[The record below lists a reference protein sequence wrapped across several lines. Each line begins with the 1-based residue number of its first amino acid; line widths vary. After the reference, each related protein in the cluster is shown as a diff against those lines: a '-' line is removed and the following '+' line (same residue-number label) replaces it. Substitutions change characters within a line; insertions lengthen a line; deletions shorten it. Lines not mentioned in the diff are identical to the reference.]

1 MTYCETAPP
10 AGIGE
15 WVASFW
21 SFAVD
26 DAAGEIAHTI
36 PLTGGAMLSLSKG
49 ELYLI
54 GPRTSPLVTTVRGGE
69 VYRGVHLLPGATT
82 SLFGVPGRQWREAQL
97 PARFAIDPGFC
108 DRLIGAYSTDE
119 EFVRAA
125 TDALRDVAK
134 NAAEADVAVARTV
147 ERILLSDGDES
158 VAALAGAAGIS
169 PRQLRRRF
177 SHHVGM
183 SPKEL
188 ARIVRL
194 RAAAAAA
201 VTRGDSWTDVVA
213 DHGFAD
219 QPHLVREFRSM
230 LGVTPTRFGEHAR
243 RIAHTLRRETR
254 ER

>member
-1 MTYCETAPP
+1 MEMTYTETAPP
-10 AGIGE
+10 ADLAA

-21 SFAVD
+21 SFTVD
-26 DAAGEIAHTI
+26 EAAGEIAHTI

-54 GPRTSPLVTTVRGGE
+54 GPRTAPLVTPVRGGE
-69 VYRGVHLLPGATT
+69 IYRGVHLLPGATT
-82 SLFGVPGRQWREAQL
+82 PLFGVPGEEWREVQL
-97 PARFAIDPGFC
+97 PARFAIDPGWC
-108 DRLIGAYSTDE
+108 DRLIGEYAADE
-119 EFVRAA
+119 EFALAA
-125 TDALRDVAK
+125 IDALRDAAK
-134 NAAEADVAVARTV
+134 QAIDVDPAVTLAV
-147 ERILLSDGDES
+147 ERILASNGDSPISFLARE
-158 VAALAGAAGIS
+158 AALS

-183 SPKEL
+183 TPKEL

-201 VTRGDSWTDVVA
+201 VTRGDSWSEVVA

-243 RIAHTLRRETR
+243 RIVHKGKSFE
-254 ER
+254 